1 MNLITRYVIAA
12 VIVVFDQITKIAVNR
27 SLELYE
33 QISITGFFN
42 ITKAYNYGAAFSFL
56 DIAGGSQRWFFTI
69 ISFVVSVILIVWLY
83 RLTKQEKLMSLSISL
98 ILGGAV
104 GNLIDRFWYGYVVD
118 FIQVYWGNAYFPSF
132 NIADAAISCGAAL
145 MLYLTFF
152 DKPDEQANEQ

>member
-1 MNLITRYVIAA
+1 MNHITRYLIAVVI
-12 VIVVFDQITKIAVNR
+12 IVTDQITKIAADR

-33 QISITGFFN
+33 QVPITGFFN

-56 DIAGGSQRWFFTI
+56 DVAGGSQRWFLTG
-69 ISFVVSVILIVWLY
+69 ISFVVSVVLIVWLY
-83 RLTKQEKLMSLSISL
+83 RLTKQEKLMTLSISL

-118 FIQVYWGNAYFPSF
+118 FIQVYWGNSYFPSF

-152 DKPDEQANEQ
+152 DKPEEQAKEQ